1 MLPANRLVRKLATGT
16 QPFVSYLVFERTHS
30 RKIHLEH
37 QVLNMHDDL
46 IARCKAGDR
55 DAHYRL
61 YKMYS
66 KAMYNVSFRITGRE
80 EDAEDALQEAFIS
93 AFKNLDRYR
102 ADATFGAWLKRIV
115 VNKSIN
121 VLKKRKYDLLPEDDQ
136 WDIPE
141 EEKGS
146 DYREE
151 LTVDRVKKAIEELP
165 AGYRSVLSLYLL
177 EGYDHQE
184 IAEIM
189 GITESTSKS
198 QLNRAKGKLR
208 EKLTIRL

>member
-1 MLPANRLVRKLATGT
+1 
-16 QPFVSYLVFERTHS
+16 
-30 RKIHLEH
+30 
-37 QVLNMHDDL
+37 
-46 IARCKAGDR
+46 
-55 DAHYRL
+55 
-61 YKMYS
+61 MYGI
-66 KAMYNVSFRITGRE
+66 SFRITGRE

-93 AFKNLDRYR
+93 AFKNLESYR

-121 VLKKRKYDLLPEDDQ
+121 VLKKRKHEWMPEDEQ
-136 WDIPE
+136 WDVAE
-141 EEKGS
+141 EETQV

-151 LTVDRVKKAIEELP
+151 LTVSRVKKAIEELP
-165 AGYRSVLSLYLL
+165 DGYRTVLSLYLL

-189 GITESTSKS
+189 GISESTSKS

-208 EKLTIRL
+208 EKLTVRI